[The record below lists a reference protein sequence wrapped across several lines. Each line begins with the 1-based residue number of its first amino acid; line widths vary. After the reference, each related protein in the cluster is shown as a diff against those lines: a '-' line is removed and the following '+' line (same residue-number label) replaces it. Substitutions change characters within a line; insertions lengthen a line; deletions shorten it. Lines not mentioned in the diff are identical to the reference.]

1 MMNKLPQHLV
11 DQLQAALQEANA
23 QHLAE
28 PNAMTVA
35 SADRSGR
42 LSART
47 VLIKHID
54 ARGVVF
60 YTNLNSNKGRQLEA
74 NPRIAAC
81 ILWRELAQQ
90 ILIEGSVVQ
99 VSDSDADAY
108 FASRPRIS
116 QLGAWASQQSQ
127 PLASR
132 AQLEAAL
139 KHYTEKY
146 ADRQVPRPNHWSGFC
161 IEPDMIEFWH
171 GREFRLH
178 DRQRWNLD
186 PDTGDWHSQLLY
198 P

>member
-1 MMNKLPQHLV
+1 MYQLPEHLV
-11 DQLQAALQEANA
+11 NRLQAALQHATDTG
-23 QHLAE
+23 LAE

-35 SADRSGR
+35 TAGADGR

-54 ARGVVF
+54 AQGVVF
-60 YTNLNSNKGRQLEA
+60 YTNLNSNKGRQLQE

-81 ILWRELAQQ
+81 ILWRELQQQ
-90 ILIEGSVVQ
+90 IVLEGMAVT
-99 VSDSDADAY
+99 VSAAAADAY

-127 PLASR
+127 VLGSR
-132 AQLEAAL
+132 AELEQAL
-139 KHYTEKY
+139 QHYTEKF
-146 ADRQVPRPNHWSGFC
+146 AGQTVPRPPYWSGFC
-161 IEPDMIEFWH
+161 IQPDMIEFWH

-178 DRQRWNLD
+178 DRTRWNLN
-186 PDTGDWHSQLLY
+186 PSSGQWQSQLLY